1 LGQQFYHTN
10 AIAAAMQ
17 NSLLV
22 SYECSTGGVMTNE
35 ENYDAYKP
43 GKIAALVQGAGV
55 SKAQL
60 PLFQMF
66 VLAVLAGAFIGFGG
80 AAYTAVS
87 QE

>member
-1 LGQQFYHTN
+1 
-10 AIAAAMQ
+10 
-17 NSLLV
+17 
-22 SYECSTGGVMTNE
+22 MTNE
-35 ENYDAYKP
+35 ENNDAYKP

-80 AAYTAVS
+80 AA
-87 QE
+87 